1 MKTFNKLLIL
11 AGFSTLMSFG
21 VEAKTV
27 KFAVGDS
34 SKDPMENVESHS
46 KKVQDLDEL
55 EFVEMLNSVPL
66 DEKSAG
72 LIRKF
77 QEKEGR
83 NRLHA
88 REYNDK
94 NGCTVETF
102 RNKEVLLVTI
112 PAEKLFAPNATDLR
126 PSATALLNPL
136 KRYLKDPDMY
146 RVLLVMHTDNT
157 GSETYRDQLTEKR
170 SQAVADW
177 FEDQGE
183 DTEFLF
189 PYAYGDDMPLVRNNT
204 MTNRAKNR
212 RLEVYLVPG
221 KKMLEQAK
229 KGRIVF

>member
-1 MKTFNKLLIL
+1 MLKGIATVIIGVGLLSGSANAKMIKI
-11 AGFSTLMSFG
+11 G
-21 VEAKTV
+21 VKDDVAV
-27 KFAVGDS
+27 KKEIAADNGVN
-34 SKDPMENVESHS
+34 PNI
-46 KKVQDLDEL
+46 DLDEIEFL
-55 EFVEMLNSVPL
+55 EILNSVPL
-66 DEKSAG
+66 DEKSAQ

-88 REYNDK
+88 REFNDK

-102 RNKEVLLVTI
+102 RNKEVLLITI
-112 PAEKLFAPNATDLR
+112 PADKLFSPNSTELR
-126 PSATALLNPL
+126 PTADALLNPL
-136 KRYLKDPDMY
+136 RRYLKEPDMY
-146 RVLLVMHTDNT
+146 RVLMVMHTDNT
-157 GSETYRDQLTEKR
+157 GSDAYRDMLTEKR

-177 FEDQGE
+177 FENHGS

-189 PYAYGDDMPLVRNNT
+189 PFAYGDDSPLVKNNS

-221 KKMLEQAK
+221 KKMLDQAK